1 LPKTKL
7 KEGCH
12 ARNIIDSNPGT
23 RSLPIAQG
31 PESAARDQGTLQ
43 GSKGDEG
50 EQRRKALAAL
60 HIHGADEAKSPQQF
74 ASLLN
79 GGTATTAA
87 QAGGSWGAITELT
100 VQYTKE
106 GYTIITVRYEKGNMP
121 LIVVY
126 PTT

>member
-1 LPKTKL
+1 MPETSLIPIPAPVLYPLLKALNPPRAIQGRFKAPKGMKVNSAA
-7 KEGCH
+7 K
-12 ARNIIDSNPGT
+12 
-23 RSLPIAQG
+23 RSLLSTFTA
-31 PESAARDQGTLQ
+31 
-43 GSKGDEG
+43 
-50 EQRRKALAAL
+50 
-60 HIHGADEAKSPQQF
+60 ADEAKSPQQF